1 VPRLASI
8 YIVIEDDHM
17 TVLGVARFK
26 ATCLE
31 VLERVARTGEEITIT
46 KRGKVI
52 ARVVPNIAGGKQH
65 PQSTLQGTVEIAGDI
80 VEPATSAETWEVLR
94 VAESVKPRRRKS

>member
-1 VPRLASI
+1 
-8 YIVIEDDHM
+8 M

-46 KRGKVI
+46 KRGKAI
-52 ARVVPNIAGGKQH
+52 ARVVPSIAGEKRH
-65 PQSTLQGTVEIAGDI
+65 PQSTLQGTVEITGDI
-80 VEPATSAETWEVLR
+80 VEPATSAGTWEVLR
-94 VAESVKPRRRKS
+94 VSELVKPRRRKS

>member
-1 VPRLASI
+1 
-8 YIVIEDDHM
+8 M

-46 KRGKVI
+46 KRGKAI
-52 ARVVPNIAGGKQH
+52 ARVVPSIAGGKQH
-65 PQSTLQGTVEIAGDI
+65 PQSTLRGAVEITGDI
-80 VEPATSAETWEVLR
+80 VEPATSAGTWEVLR
-94 VAESVKPRRRKS
+94 VADSVRPGRRKS

>member
-1 VPRLASI
+1 
-8 YIVIEDDHM
+8 M

-46 KRGKVI
+46 KRGKPI
-52 ARVVPNIAGGKQH
+52 ARVVPSVAGGNQH
-65 PQSTLQGTVEIAGDI
+65 PQSTLRGTVEITGEI
-80 VEPATSAETWEVLR
+80 IEPATSARTWGVLR
-94 VAESVKPRRRKS
+94 FAESVGTRRRKS